1 MSIEW
6 ITILMFGSLFFLL
19 GLGLPVAFAC
29 GSVGVIFTE
38 IGRAHV

>member
-19 GLGLPVAFAC
+19 GLGLLAC
-29 GSVGVIFTE
+29 
-38 IGRAHV
+38 RAASAARSTSGIE